1 MPIEGRKKVERD
13 FIQHV
18 TKVAQNAKKAALET
32 LDFVGLECIKEA
44 RQNGRYKD
52 RTGNLRSSIG
62 YVVLDNGKVVK
73 KSGFDKVKTTA
84 KKAKRESQSY
94 INSIVNSYQN
104 GLVLIVIAGMKYAT
118 YVEARGYNVL
128 NSSEVLA
135 KKLVPQMLKELD
147 LI

>member
-135 KKLVPQMLKELD
+135 KMLVPQMLKELD

>member
-1 MPIEGRKKVERD
+1 MPIAGRKKVEWD
-13 FIQHV
+13 FVQHV
-18 TKVAQNAKKAALET
+18 TKLAQSAKKAALET
-32 LDFVGLECIKEA
+32 LDYVGLECVKEA

-52 RTGNLRSSIG
+52 QTGNLRSSIG
-62 YVVLDNGKVVK
+62 YVVLDGGKIVK
-73 KSGFDKVKTTA
+73 KSGFEKTRATA
-84 KKAKRESQSY
+84 KGAKKESQNY
-94 INSIVNSYQN
+94 INSIINSYPK
-104 GLVLIVIAGMKYAT
+104 GLVLIVVAGMKYAT

>member
-1 MPIEGRKKVERD
+1 MPIEGRKRVEQGFTR
-13 FIQHV
+13 
-18 TKVAQNAKKAALET
+18 KLEKMLQNARKAALET
-32 LDFVGLECIKEA
+32 LDYVGLECVKEA

-52 RTGNLRSSIG
+52 QTGNLRSSIG
-62 YVVLDNGKVVK
+62 YVVLDNGKIVK
-73 KSGFDKVKTTA
+73 KSGFQKVKTKA
-84 KKAKRESQSY
+84 IKAKGEAEKSLNAIINDYQS
-94 INSIVNSYQN
+94 
-104 GLVLIVIAGMKYAT
+104 GLVLIVVAGMNYAT

>member
-1 MPIEGRKKVERD
+1 MPIDGRKKVERD

-84 KKAKRESQSY
+84 KKAKRESNSY

-104 GLVLIVIAGMKYAT
+104 GLVLIVVAGMKYAT